1 MSNLSTIKE
10 KRKVMDEHIQHIPRN
25 EFSDISPV
33 SDIVQYVGLC
43 HQVLDLSSQI
53 VEYKK
58 VVEEEETKRLDIRRI
73 ANKEMTKLS
82 GELDL
87 LEKDLLADLD
97 RLKVFIDDVNSS
109 ISMSNVGTD
118 ISRVISNSC
127 I

>member
-1 MSNLSTIKE
+1 
-10 KRKVMDEHIQHIPRN
+10 MDEHIQHIPRN